1 MSTLAWKFSGPL
13 SNNLQVEFWN
23 TPGRLHPTA
32 LSRVTS
38 TSQRQYFSWSSLP
51 VIPKPTLTF
60 LSRTFCLG
68 FPPLSAHLSKF
79 MPPGKGLYTHLLLHD
94 ALDLP
99 TSKYGG
105 AAFQSPCYTLYH
117 TVPSENSSTFP
128 LYGKQL
134 KSRDDIHFHL
144 QIHHGDK
151 HQATY
156 SKCSINMQ

>member
-1 MSTLAWKFSGPL
+1 
-13 SNNLQVEFWN
+13 
-23 TPGRLHPTA
+23 
-32 LSRVTS
+32 
-38 TSQRQYFSWSSLP
+38 
-51 VIPKPTLTF
+51 
-60 LSRTFCLG
+60 
-68 FPPLSAHLSKF
+68 

-117 TVPSENSSTFP
+117 TVPSENRSTFP

-134 KSRDDIHFHL
+134 KSKDDIHFHL

>member
-1 MSTLAWKFSGPL
+1 
-13 SNNLQVEFWN
+13 
-23 TPGRLHPTA
+23 
-32 LSRVTS
+32 
-38 TSQRQYFSWSSLP
+38 
-51 VIPKPTLTF
+51 
-60 LSRTFCLG
+60 
-68 FPPLSAHLSKF
+68 

-156 SKCSINMQ
+156 SKCSIFAELISYIYSKIFSFCKIYYLVLLGIRFEVLFKRTNKRTVFIW